1 MPEEEN
7 FNEEETYVST
17 KNAFSV
23 YDNSLEN
30 FKPKYLEVEQIP
42 EEENFNTQ
50 KETSGQN
57 ALSVYENFS
66 SIKDVSSKENRS
78 EENFED
84 VDFEL
89 RFLNYEGSE
98 EDLEGFYKN

>member
-42 EEENFNTQ
+42 EEKNFNIKKKHLDKMLCQYT
-50 KETSGQN
+50 KIL
-57 ALSVYENFS
+57 AL
-66 SIKDVSSKENRS
+66 
-78 EENFED
+78 
-84 VDFEL
+84 
-89 RFLNYEGSE
+89 
-98 EDLEGFYKN
+98 